1 MLKTFITKRRFG
13 GYFTKARALTSR
25 KFLSNPDISI
35 PNLSDKLFF
44 FAHTAPVLIWKS
56 SLKISILFWEFFY
69 LQKKLWL
76 LSWVKRVH
84 PLPDDI

>member
-1 MLKTFITKRRFG
+1 MLKNVITKRRFG

-56 SLKISILFWEFFY
+56 SLKIFDFILRVFLSPKEA
-69 LQKKLWL
+69 LVVKL
-76 LSWVKRVH
+76 SETGAPTPR
-84 PLPDDI
+84 